1 MTASGAR
8 AKKRTLHE
16 HNGTLSQSKK
26 TTKSRNCRK
35 TSSTRKSAKVKS
47 LRPQRIAA
55 RNAINGFSHVS
66 EISTDGEEES
76 ESDSSESESS
86 LRGTN
91 IKSKKFVNNSHG
103 EKGKHLADEQLPL
116 VESNNTVKYPKETE
130 HQLKV
135 ENRKRLVLK
144 FSIRSS
150 VKSLPP
156 ESDRIQSDYQDAVA
170 SSFPSGDPGPSSSGV
185 SDFKPLKDSDVS
197 EPLENEEPKCTQ
209 ENLEI
214 SGYKNTKVPWGEVKL
229 RTAEQLQPGDLKLV
243 HLDHR
248 SEISPDIDCET
259 RILDALVGPENGCL
273 DRSASSEIG
282 NNELS
287 HFNKGWREKQKCEA
301 STSNDTNLMTSKDFC
316 SKDVGKSSS
325 SNLSLLHSHEQIGLC
340 NNNPGKGCS
349 PELGEVQK
357 SKPTILKIKTKKFLQ
372 GSSAVKIPQ
381 RDEDMTSE
389 SPFPVGHNLEHHAQE
404 GDRTELSE
412 GTSDASMYNENV
424 QAEFPDIATDATR
437 RKRSLRL
444 KATSREADV
453 MNYNI
458 SDSHLSIS
466 GRSAERLS
474 RKALEPFPTRGV
486 QTSKPNIRSRSS
498 KNYYEC
504 RSTVAERNSYVALK
518 KSNWLLLS
526 EQEEGYRYIPQLG
539 DVVVYLVQVFTF
551 L

>member
-8 AKKRTLHE
+8 VKKRTLHE
-16 HNGTLSQSKK
+16 HNETLSRSKRTK
-26 TTKSRNCRK
+26 KSRNYRK
-35 TSSTRKSAKVKS
+35 TSSTMNSSEVKS
-47 LRPQRIAA
+47 LRPQRIAV

-66 EISTDGEEES
+66 EISTDGEEGS
-76 ESDSSESESS
+76 ESDPSESELS
-86 LRGTN
+86 LWGTN
-91 IKSKKFVNNSHG
+91 IKNKKCGNNSHG

-116 VESNNTVKYPKETE
+116 VESNNAVKYPKETE

-144 FSIRSS
+144 FSIRNS

-156 ESDRIQSDYQDAVA
+156 ESDRIQSDYQDDVA
-170 SSFPSGDPGPSSSGV
+170 SSFRSGDSGPSSSGV
-185 SDFKPLKDSDVS
+185 SDFKLVKNSGVS
-197 EPLENEEPKCTQ
+197 ELLENEEPKSTQ

-214 SGYKNTKVPWGEVKL
+214 SGYKSTKVPWGEVKL
-229 RTAEQLQPGDLKLV
+229 HASKQLQPEDLKPV

-248 SEISPDIDCET
+248 SEVSPDIDCET
-259 RILDALVGPENGCL
+259 RIPDALVEPENGCL
-273 DRSASSEIG
+273 DRPASSEIG

-287 HFNKGWREKQKCEA
+287 HLNRAWREKQKCDA
-301 STSNDTNLMTSKDFC
+301 GTSNDATSKDFC
-316 SKDVGKSSS
+316 PKDVGKSSS
-325 SNLSLLHSHEQIGLC
+325 SNLSLLHCDEQIGLC
-340 NNNPGKGCS
+340 NNNPSKGCS
-349 PELGEVQK
+349 PELGVVQK
-357 SKPTILKIKTKKFLQ
+357 SKPTILKIKTKQFLQ
-372 GSSAVKIPQ
+372 GSSAVKIPH

-404 GDRTELSE
+404 GDRTEFSE

-453 MNYNI
+453 RNYNSNI
-458 SDSHLSIS
+458 SESQLSIS
-466 GRSAERLS
+466 GRSAGRLS
-474 RKALEPFPTRGV
+474 RKALDPFPTRGL
-486 QTSKPNIRSRSS
+486 QTSKPNVRSRSS

-504 RSTVAERNSYVALK
+504 RSTVAERNSYLALK